1 MRLTGKKRFRV
12 DKKGRLILQVQ
23 YSYLGMGI
31 YSSTEYVWR
40 DAKVE
45 DIAKDM
51 NIDMKGI
58 VVWQI

>member
-23 YSYLGMGI
+23 YSYLGMGGI

-45 DIAKDM
+45 DITRDM
-51 NIDMKGI
+51 EIDMKGI
-58 VVWQI
+58 VVGS